1 MVILEPS
8 SRTAWAVLRT
18 GAGTAQRAL

>member
-8 SRTAWAVLRT
+8 SRTAWAALRI